1 MPGKLPQGVKSME
14 NKFVDTNV
22 FLRYLTKDD
31 PSKYERCRGM
41 FKKALE
47 GEMAIST
54 SWMVIAELIWTLLSY
69 YKVPKAEVI
78 EKVSVILGTENL
90 FIPDKDVLADALVLY
105 ARKNIDFIGAYNAA
119 FMKYHGLREIY
130 SYDEDFETIEGIE
143 RKEP

>member
-1 MPGKLPQGVKSME
+1 ME

-31 PSKYERCRGM
+31 PSKYERCRQM
-41 FKKALE
+41 FKSALE
-47 GEMAIST
+47 GEITLST
-54 SWMVIAELIWTLLSY
+54 SEMVIAELIWTLLSY

-90 FIPDKDVLADALVLY
+90 FVPGKDILADALVLY
-105 ARKNIDFIGAYNAA
+105 ARKNVDFIDAYNAV
-119 FMKYHGLREIY
+119 FMKYQGLREIY
-130 SYDEDFETIEGIE
+130 SYDEDFETIEEIE

>member
-1 MPGKLPQGVKSME
+1 ME

-22 FLRYLTKDD
+22 FLRYLTKDHL
-31 PSKYERCRGM
+31 SKYERCREM

-47 GEMAIST
+47 GEIVIST
-54 SWMVIAELIWTLLSY
+54 SGMVIAELIWTLLSY

-78 EKVSVILGTENL
+78 AKVSVILGTENL

-105 ARKNIDFIGAYNAA
+105 ARKDIDFIDAYHAV
-119 FMKYHGLREIY
+119 FLKYHGLREIY
-130 SYDEDFETIEGIE
+130 SYDEDFETIEDIE

>member
-1 MPGKLPQGVKSME
+1 ME

-31 PSKYERCRGM
+31 PSKYQRCREM
-41 FKKALE
+41 FKRVLE
-47 GEMAIST
+47 GEINLST
-54 SWMVIAELIWTLLSY
+54 SGMVIAELIWTLLSY

-90 FIPDKDVLADALVLY
+90 FVPDRDVLADALVLY
-105 ARKNIDFIGAYNAA
+105 ARKNIDFIDAYNAV
-119 FMKYHGLREIY
+119 FMKYQGLREIY
-130 SYDEDFETIEGIE
+130 SYDEDFEAIEDIE

>member
-1 MPGKLPQGVKSME
+1 MPRRLPQGVEPME

-31 PSKYERCRGM
+31 LSKYERCREM
-41 FKKALE
+41 FKRALE
-47 GEMAIST
+47 GEITIST
-54 SWMVIAELIWTLLSY
+54 SGMVIAELIWTLLSY

-90 FIPDKDVLADALVLY
+90 FIPDKDVLADAVVLY
-105 ARKNIDFIGAYNAA
+105 AWKNIDFIDACNAV
-119 FMKYHGLREIY
+119 FMKKHGLREIY
-130 SYDEDFETIEGIE
+130 SYDEDFEMIEDVE

>member
-1 MPGKLPQGVKSME
+1 ME
-14 NKFVDTNV
+14 NKFVDTNI

-31 PSKYERCRGM
+31 LSKYERCRAM

-54 SWMVIAELIWTLLSY
+54 SGMVIAELIWTLLSY

-90 FIPDKDVLADALVLY
+90 FIPEKDVLADALVLY
-105 ARKNIDFIGAYNAA
+105 ARKNIDFIDAYNAV
-119 FMKYHGLREIY
+119 FMKYHGLRQIY
-130 SYDEDFETIEGIE
+130 SYDKDFEMIEDLS
-143 RKEP
+143 RQEP

>member
-1 MPGKLPQGVKSME
+1 ME

-22 FLRYLTKDD
+22 FLRYLTKDNL
-31 PSKYERCRGM
+31 SKYERCREM

-47 GEMAIST
+47 GEIAIST
-54 SWMVIAELIWTLLSY
+54 SGMVIAELIWTLLSY
-69 YKVPKAEVI
+69 YKLPKAEVI
-78 EKVSVILGTENL
+78 EKVLVIVGTESL

-105 ARKNIDFIGAYNAA
+105 ARKKIDFIDAYHAV

-130 SYDEDFETIEGIE
+130 SYDEDFETIEDIE